1 MKKNKKE
8 IEILA
13 LKLTHSSCA
22 IENNTFTYQQT
33 KELLSQKQINFNEY
47 STKKLREVY
56 ELLNFKKVILYIL
69 DNYNNLKIDNE
80 TIKLIHSI
88 IMNNIIENKG
98 LFRRHNVAISGSYVR
113 PCDYSVVEYKL
124 QNLNA
129 KFKNKIKTTTEKLE
143 NILEYHCNFEKI
155 HPFSDGNGRTGRAI
169 LFLMQLQHNLD
180 ILYIDPDY
188 KQEYY
193 QALSEYDIRGDIK
206 PLKRLV
212 LKTKGNICLK
222 DKIL

>member
-13 LKLTHSSCA
+13 LKLTHSSCV

-56 ELLNFKKVILYIL
+56 ELLNFKEVILYIL

-98 LFRRHNVAISGSYVR
+98 LFRRHNVALVVR
-113 PCDYSVVEYKL
+113 
-124 QNLNA
+124 
-129 KFKNKIKTTTEKLE
+129 
-143 NILEYHCNFEKI
+143 
-155 HPFSDGNGRTGRAI
+155 
-169 LFLMQLQHNLD
+169 MLD
-180 ILYIDPDY
+180 FVI
-188 KQEYY
+188 
-193 QALSEYDIRGDIK
+193 IR
-206 PLKRLV
+206 L
-212 LKTKGNICLK
+212 
-222 DKIL
+222 